1 MVIKPTTHP
10 LKVIITNMVTGVIIE
25 KYIPARSLKVK
36 KLVLVLLLLLPG
48 VVYAQAIPSSKLAWD
63 QSGVDLATVQAYT
76 YKYYPDLATTGTTLS
91 NVTCSGTT
99 SPFQCEVAYPA
110 FTPGNHTIKI
120 SASNI
125 AGETLSDLFA
135 FTFVVQPA
143 KPLNLHIK

>member
-1 MVIKPTTHP
+1 
-10 LKVIITNMVTGVIIE
+10 
-25 KYIPARSLKVK
+25 VK
-36 KLVLVLLLLLPG
+36 KLIAILVLVLIPIITN
-48 VVYAQAIPSSKLAWD
+48 AQAIPSSKLAWD
-63 QSGVDLATVQAYT
+63 QSGADLTTVQAYT
-76 YKYYPDLATTGTTLS
+76 YKYYPDLATTGIVLS

-125 AGETLSDLFA
+125 AGETLSDPFA

>member
-1 MVIKPTTHP
+1 M
-10 LKVIITNMVTGVIIE
+10 
-25 KYIPARSLKVK
+25 R
-36 KLVLVLLLLLPG
+36 KLVLILSLLVLPIIAN
-48 VVYAQAIPSSKLAWD
+48 AQAIPSSKLAWD
-63 QSGVDLATVQAYT
+63 QSGADLATVQAYT
-76 YKYYPDLATTGTTLS
+76 YKYYPDLATTGTVLS

-110 FTPGNHTIKI
+110 FTPGNHTVKI

-125 AGETLSDLFA
+125 AGETLSDPFA